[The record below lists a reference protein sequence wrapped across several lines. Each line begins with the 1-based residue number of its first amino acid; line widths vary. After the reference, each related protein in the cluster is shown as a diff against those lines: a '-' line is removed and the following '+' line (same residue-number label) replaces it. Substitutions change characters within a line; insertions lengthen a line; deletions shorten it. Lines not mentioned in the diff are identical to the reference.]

1 MIYINSKVRVRI
13 TGKNIDRFIN
23 RLIRNNFTIYNLTRI
38 NRKSIIVLI
47 PYIELDK
54 LYEIKTIY
62 EIDVVDYKGGKKVN
76 KIFKENKYII
86 ISIII
91 GFIILRILTSLIFN
105 IEIVHNNK
113 ELRNIVENE
122 LSKNGIKKYSFKKNY
137 NELNKIKDTIL
148 TKYKDNIEWI
158 EIEEKGTKY
167 IVRLEERINK
177 NIIDDNKMQ
186 DIVASRDALLLNV
199 EADKGEV
206 IRNKNDYVHKGDV
219 VISHNITLNGEVK
232 RSVKA
237 IGKIYGEVWYN
248 VSIEY
253 PYHYKIEKITD
264 ENKKVLAFYFFN
276 KKIELFNFKKYK
288 TKKITINKQLTNNV
302 FPIKLVL
309 ENQTKTNIIEE
320 NNTKGEAIKKAELKA
335 KEEIEKDLN
344 EKEYIIDI
352 KKLKV
357 SENNSKI
364 KVDFFVSVYKD
375 ITEVL
380 EIVE

>member
-23 RLIRNNFTIYNLTRI
+23 RLIKNNFTIYNLTRI

-76 KIFKENKYII
+76 EVFKENKYII

-137 NELNKIKDTIL
+137 NELNKIKDKIL

-177 NIIDDNKMQ
+177 NIIDDNKLQ

-199 EADKGEV
+199 EADTGEV

-253 PYHYKIEKITD
+253 PYHYKTEEVTN
-264 ENKKVLAFYFFN
+264 ENKNVLAFYFFN

-309 ENQTKTNIIEE
+309 ENQKKTNIIEE
-320 NNTKGEAIKKAELKA
+320 NNTKEEAIKKAELKA

-364 KVDFFVSVYKD
+364 RVDFFVSVYKD

>member
-23 RLIRNNFTIYNLTRI
+23 RLIRNNFTIYNLTCI

-137 NELNKIKDTIL
+137 NELNKIKDKIL

-232 RSVKA
+232 KSVKA

-309 ENQTKTNIIEE
+309 ENQKKTNIIEE
-320 NNTKGEAIKKAELKA
+320 NNTKEEAIKKAELKA

>member
-1 MIYINSKVRVRI
+1 MIYINSKVSVKI

-76 KIFKENKYII
+76 KIFRENKYII

-137 NELNKIKDTIL
+137 NELNKIKDKIL

-232 RSVKA
+232 NSVKA

-253 PYHYKIEKITD
+253 PYHYKTEEITN
-264 ENKKVLAFYFFN
+264 ENKNVLAFYFFN

-309 ENQTKTNIIEE
+309 EHQTKTNIIDEE
-320 NNTKGEAIKKAELKA
+320 NTKEEAIKKAELKA
-335 KEEIEKDLN
+335 KEEIKKDLN

>member
-1 MIYINSKVRVRI
+1 MIYINSKVSVKI

-23 RLIRNNFTIYNLTRI
+23 RLIRNNFTIYDLI
-38 NRKSIIVLI
+38 HVNRKSIVVLI

-62 EIDVVDYKGGKKVN
+62 EIDVIDYKGVKKIN
-76 KIFKENKYII
+76 KIFKKNKYII
-86 ISIII
+86 VSVII

-137 NELNKIKDTIL
+137 NELNKIKDKIL

-177 NIIDDNKMQ
+177 NIINDNKMQ

-206 IRNKNDYVHKGDV
+206 IKNKNDYVHKGDV
-219 VISHNITLNGEVK
+219 IISHNITLNGEIK
-232 RSVKA
+232 NSVKA

-253 PYHYKIEKITD
+253 PYYYKTEEITD
-264 ENKKVLAFYFFN
+264 ENKNVLVFYFFN

-288 TKKITINKQLTNNV
+288 NKKITINKQLTNNV

-309 ENQTKTNIIEE
+309 EHQIKTNIIEE
-320 NNTKGEAIKKAELKA
+320 NNTKEEAIKKAQLKA
-335 KEEIEKDLN
+335 IEEIEKDLS

-375 ITEVL
+375 ITEVR